1 MESKL
6 SAKYM
11 IVLGI
16 RPDIINL
23 HPIVKEMKKRRCK
36 FTVVHTG
43 QHYSYFFDKLFFE
56 QLNFPKPDH
65 HLKVGSGTQ
74 AQQLASLVERF
85 EKVLLKEKPDLVF
98 SFSDANP
105 ALSGIVASKMGI
117 KVAHLEAGMRSY
129 DWRMPEEKNRRLMDS
144 ISDYLFTPTSNTKQ
158 NLLQEGI
165 PPHKIFQVGKLI
177 MDVLHD
183 FRNEIDKNGIMEKID
198 VGKKDYF
205 LVTAHRPENVGIRTP
220 LKNILES
227 LGTLY
232 KIYGKRII
240 FPIHPRTRASI
251 KSFRLDVPDGITLMD
266 PLGFLEFSKLE
277 KNAFCCVTDSGTV
290 QEDSCIFRVPCV
302 TMRIST
308 ERSETV
314 QVGSNIVAGL
324 NKKHIIEAVKVMV
337 NRKTNWKNPYGR
349 PECAKKTLD
358 VLERHESEILAPKIW
373 WDSPKISK
381 SYSISSYVNKW
392 KNPLMPDSTFD

>member
-1 MESKL
+1 MENEL
-6 SAKYM
+6 SVKYM

-23 HPIVKEMKKRRCK
+23 QPLVKEMSKRNCK
-36 FTVVHTG
+36 YTIVHTG

-56 QLNFPKPDH
+56 QLNFPKPDY
-65 HLKVGSGTQ
+65 HLRVGSGSQ
-74 AQQLASLVERF
+74 AQQLASMVERF
-85 EKVLLKEKPDLVF
+85 EKVLIKEKPNLVF

-105 ALSGIVASKMGI
+105 ALSGIVASKIGI

-144 ISDYLFTPTSNTKQ
+144 ISDYLFTPTSGTKQ
-158 NLLQEGI
+158 NLLDEGI
-165 PPHKIFQVGKLI
+165 PSHKIFQVGKLI

-183 FRNEIDKNGIMEKID
+183 FRSEIDKSNIMEKLDI
-198 VGKKDYF
+198 GKKEYF
-205 LVTAHRPENVGIRTP
+205 LVTAHRPENVGVKSP

-227 LGTLY
+227 LDVLY
-232 KIYGKRII
+232 KTYGKRII

-251 KSFRLDVPDGITLMD
+251 KTFRLKIPEGLTLMD

-324 NKKHIIEAVKVMV
+324 NKKHIIEAVKIMV
-337 NRKTNWKNPYGR
+337 NRKTNWNNPYGK
-349 PECAKKTLD
+349 PECAKKTMD
-358 VLERHESEILAPKIW
+358 VLEKHESEILTPKTW
-373 WDSPKISK
+373 WDSPKIKK
-381 SYSISSYVNKW
+381 SYSVSSYVSKW
-392 KNPLMPDSTFD
+392 KNPLIPDSTTD

>member
-1 MESKL
+1 MSI
-6 SAKYM
+6 KYM
-11 IVLGI
+11 VVLGI

-23 HPIVKEMKKRRCK
+23 HPIVKELQKRKCEY
-36 FTVVHTG
+36 TIVHTG

-56 QLNFPKPDH
+56 QLNFPKPDY

-74 AQQLASLVERF
+74 AQQMATLVERF
-85 EKVLLKEKPDLVF
+85 ERILFKEKPDLVF

-144 ISDYLFTPTSNTKQ
+144 ISDYLFTPTSGTRQ
-158 NLLQEGI
+158 NLLDEGI
-165 PPHKIFQVGKLI
+165 PAHRIFQVGKLI
-177 MDVLHD
+177 VEVLEH
-183 FRNEIDKNGIMEKID
+183 FKEEIDKNKILEKLGIEK
-198 VGKKDYF
+198 KEYF
-205 LVTAHRPENVGIRTP
+205 LVTAHRPENVGVKTP

-227 LGTLY
+227 LSELY
-232 KIYGKRII
+232 KTYGKIVI
-240 FPIHPRTRASI
+240 FPIHPRSRAGI
-251 KSFRLDVPDGITLMD
+251 KKFKLQIPEGVRLMD

-290 QEDSCIFRVPCV
+290 QEDSCIFKVPCV

-314 QVGSNIVAGL
+314 EVGSNIVAGL
-324 NKKHIIEAVKVMV
+324 NKKHILEAVHKMV
-337 NRKTNWKNPYGR
+337 NKKTNWKNPYGK
-349 PECAKKTLD
+349 PVCAKKTMD
-358 VLERHESEILAPKIW
+358 ILEDRVKEILSPKVWWDHPKI
-373 WDSPKISK
+373 KK
-381 SYSISSYVNKW
+381 SYSISSYANKW
-392 KNPLMPDSTFD
+392 KNPLLPDATFGDK